1 MARTATSPLRLD
13 SVRRAA
19 ILAGALLAAGVL
31 PEAAQTMV
39 LGGPTGP
46 DVVVNE
52 AVIDSLGPPATLPGL
67 LLQENTGGASSSGL
81 RPVYLHPP
89 RSHRTASSSRTKSA
103 TEQTAQTAEAAGAVP
118 APTTTRRSHRA
129 TAARSETVAAAPTQP
144 RSPRQPGPRAQPV
157 QPAALASAAP
167 PPAPEP
173 ATAAPPATA
182 STTAAAP
189 TPAPS
194 APVASIVRRYPVPAS
209 QTASAPPPSSPPQT
223 AAAAQ
228 PAAPAPA
235 APPPSP
241 SPAPAAA
248 QPAAAPAQAA
258 SPAPATQ
265 VASAAP
271 MPAPAP
277 APAPS
282 PQPATTSTPAPQVA
296 ALPPQGGLPALPAR
310 VVFAPNLTDM
320 PDQGKPAL
328 DKVISAMKAD
338 EQIRVQIVA
347 YASGLPDQASQARR
361 VSLSR
366 AISVRSYLM
375 EQGIKSVRIDVRAM
389 GNRADSG
396 GPPDRVD
403 VVAIDR

>member
-1 MARTATSPLRLD
+1 MPA
-13 SVRRAA
+13 
-19 ILAGALLAAGVL
+19 
-31 PEAAQTMV
+31 
-39 LGGPTGP
+39 
-46 DVVVNE
+46 
-52 AVIDSLGPPATLPGL
+52 PAT
-67 LLQENTGGASSSGL
+67 
-81 RPVYLHPP
+81 V
-89 RSHRTASSSRTKSA
+89 
-103 TEQTAQTAEAAGAVP
+103 
-118 APTTTRRSHRA
+118 
-129 TAARSETVAAAPTQP
+129 
-144 RSPRQPGPRAQPV
+144 AQP
-157 QPAALASAAP
+157 AP
-167 PPAPEP
+167 PPAP
-173 ATAAPPATA
+173 
-182 STTAAAP
+182 
-189 TPAPS
+189 
-194 APVASIVRRYPVPAS
+194 V
-209 QTASAPPPSSPPQT
+209 
-223 AAAAQ
+223 
-228 PAAPAPA
+228 
-235 APPPSP
+235 
-241 SPAPAAA
+241 
-248 QPAAAPAQAA
+248 
-258 SPAPATQ
+258 
-265 VASAAP
+265 
-271 MPAPAP
+271 
-277 APAPS
+277 PS